1 MSELN
6 KFRDIY
12 RAWEKVRN
20 NPKIIRKP
28 KNYRIPPLSQIY
40 KENPKIIG
48 FPSFPNL

>member
-28 KNYRIPPLSQIY
+28 KNYRIPPF
-40 KENPKIIG
+40 PKFIRKTQK
-48 FPSFPNL
+48 L